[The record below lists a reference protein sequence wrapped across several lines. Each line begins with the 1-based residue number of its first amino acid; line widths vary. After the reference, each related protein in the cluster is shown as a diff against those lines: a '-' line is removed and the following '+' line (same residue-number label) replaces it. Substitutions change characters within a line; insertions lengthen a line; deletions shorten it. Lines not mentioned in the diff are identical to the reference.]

1 MTDNIEAVWVQIFS
15 KNKNNK
21 SVQKLLIGTCYRP
34 PNQSKAEQDLFLDYL
49 TGCFESIY
57 NEFKCPFVLLGDF
70 NDACCNWND
79 SHEKSKVGLS
89 LYNLIHSHHLSQLI
103 NEPTREDHLLDLL
116 ITNCADLVVNS
127 GVGDPLDQ
135 LDHLPINGCIK
146 FSHEKPKSFK
156 KFVRS
161 YNIDNLNNLYKTLS
175 TIEWYKLFYC
185 CNDVNI
191 LLDIFYN
198 TLFSVLEECV
208 PLHEV
213 IIRPN
218 DKPGMT
224 SLVRSLFRKRDRA
237 HKIAIQTKTIENL
250 INFKKARKLAKNEW
264 RKAKETYNEK
274 IHAKLNDPHVT
285 SKTYWKQIKTF
296 YGKSKNETIPTLIVN
311 GQIYTDAEE
320 KATKLND
327 YFISQSTLNII
338 NVPKLLEIKLKNSE
352 NCIESITTSVEEV
365 YSILSKLSTS
375 KANGSD
381 NISNIVL
388 KYCAVPLADPI
399 AHIIN
404 KSLEAGVFPSKWKVA
419 NVVPVF
425 KSGDREEVGN
435 YRPISLLSN
444 ISKILERVVFT
455 HLYEFFEKNNLLSP
469 KNSGFKKRDNTISQL
484 LHIIHKI
491 HQGLDDGKEICL
503 LFMDVTKAFDRVWHK
518 GLIHKLKNCGVS
530 GPLLKL
536 LSCYLSNRHQ
546 RVVLEN
552 KRSSL
557 LGINAG
563 VPQGSILGP
572 LLFLVFLNDIELDI
586 ESDIFLFADDTSLMK
601 CFSNLNEAEHVINSD
616 MIKLQSWA
624 DRWLVKF
631 NPIKTKFI
639 LISNKKIKSNLN
651 IFLNGNKI
659 EEVPCYKHLGI
670 TFSSDFKWTTHING
684 AVKRANMKIGA
695 LLRIQ
700 DTLLRKD
707 KSKIY
712 TTMIRPAL
720 EYGGVI
726 YDNCSLA
733 DSMKIESV
741 QKFAGRVC
749 TGALKLTNYEK
760 LCHDLKWQSL
770 KSRRTVAKAIFTH
783 KIINKL
789 APSYLES
796 NFCLKKCLVSGLRNS
811 ATLVLPRCRLSSF
824 ANSFFPSQTK
834 VWNMLQPEKLKSET
848 KDAFKRSM
856 SKRYFILLEEGD
868 DHVAYST
875 LSTYFGKILTQI
887 RLGCS
892 PLRQHLFLHNLTD
905 NPFCSNCGND
915 IETQEHFF
923 LNCIKYNSER
933 TELINKLLILS
944 DDWNNLTTFDK
955 LNLMIR
961 GHKLKHAERF
971 NSKNVLVF
979 KAVQIYLKQTKRFTY

>member
-1 MTDNIEAVWVQIFS
+1 M
-15 KNKNNK
+15 
-21 SVQKLLIGTCYRP
+21 
-34 PNQSKAEQDLFLDYL
+34 
-49 TGCFESIY
+49 
-57 NEFKCPFVLLGDF
+57 
-70 NDACCNWND
+70 
-79 SHEKSKVGLS
+79 
-89 LYNLIHSHHLSQLI
+89 
-103 NEPTREDHLLDLL
+103 
-116 ITNCADLVVNS
+116 VVNS

-135 LDHLPINGCIK
+135 LDHLPINGVIK

-161 YNIDNLNNLYKTLS
+161 YNVENLNNMHKTLS
-175 TIEWYKLFYC
+175 NVEWYKLFC
-185 CNDVNI
+185 GCTDVNM

-198 TLFSVLEECV
+198 VLFSVLEECV

-224 SLVRSLFRKRDRA
+224 SLVRSLSRKRDRA
-237 HKIAIQTKTIENL
+237 HKIATKTKTIESY
-250 INFKKARKLAKNEW
+250 INFKKARKIAKNEW
-264 RKAKETYNEK
+264 RKAKVIYNEK
-274 IHAKLNDPHVT
+274 IHAKLNDPHIN
-285 SKTYWKQIKTF
+285 SKTYWKHIKTF
-296 YGKSKNETIPTLIVN
+296 YGKSKNDTIPTLIVN
-311 GQIYTDAEE
+311 GLIYSDAEE

-327 YFISQSTLNII
+327 YFVSQSTLDKI
-338 NVPKLLEIKLKNSE
+338 NEPKLIEMKIKNLE
-352 NCIESITTSVEEV
+352 NCIGNITTTVEEV
-365 YSILSKLSTS
+365 YDILSKLLTN

-388 KYCAVPLADPI
+388 KYCAAPLADPI

-404 KSLEAGVFPSKWKVA
+404 KSLEAGVFPSEWKIA

-425 KSGDREEVGN
+425 KSGDREDVGN

-455 HLYEFFEKNNLLSP
+455 RLYEFFEENNLLSP
-469 KNSGFKKRDNTISQL
+469 KNSGFKKHENTINQL
-484 LHIIHKI
+484 LHIINKI
-491 HQGLDDGKEICL
+491 HKGLDDG
-503 LFMDVTKAFDRVWHK
+503 KAFDRVWHK
-518 GLIHKLKNCGVS
+518 GLIHKLKAFGVTGS
-530 GPLLKL
+530 LLKL
-536 LSCYLSNRHQ
+536 LSCYLLNRQQ

-552 KRSSL
+552 RWSSL

-586 ESDIFLFADDTSLMK
+586 GSDLFLYADDTSLLK
-601 CFSNLNEAEHVINSD
+601 CFSSLNEAEQVINID
-616 MIKLQSWA
+616 MLKLQSWA
-624 DRWLVKF
+624 DHWLVKF
-631 NPIKTKFI
+631 NPSKTKYI

-651 IFLNGNKI
+651 IFLNSNKI
-659 EEVPCYKHLGI
+659 EEVPYYKHLGI
-670 TFSSDFKWTTHING
+670 TFSNDFKWTKHIDEI
-684 AVKRANMKIGA
+684 VKRANMKIGA

-700 DTLLRKD
+700 DSLLRKD

-726 YDNCSLA
+726 YDNCSLV

-749 TGALKLTNYEK
+749 TGALKLTNYNK

-770 KSRRTVAKAIFTH
+770 KSRRTVAKAILTH

-796 NFCLKKCLVSGLRNS
+796 NFCRKQCLVPGLRNS
-811 ATLVLPRCRLSSF
+811 ATLVYPRCRLSPY

-834 VWNMLQPEKLKSET
+834 FWNLLQPERLKSDT
-848 KDAFKRSM
+848 KMEFKRTM
-856 SKRYFILLEEGD
+856 LKRYFILLEEGD
-868 DHVAYST
+868 DHVAYSA

-905 NPFCSNCGND
+905 NPFCSNCGNE
-915 IETQEHFF
+915 IETQEHYF
-923 LNCIKYNSER
+923 LNCVKYDLER
-933 TELINKLLILS
+933 TELMNKMLILT
-944 DDWNNLTTFDK
+944 DDWNNLTNLIK
-955 LNLMIR
+955 LNLIIK
-961 GHKLKHAERF
+961 GHKLKSTERF
-971 NSKNVLVF
+971 NPINALIF
-979 KAVQIYLKQTKRFTY
+979 KAVQSYIQQTKRFVY